1 MVKTYKP
8 NDFNRKCQIG
18 VTKTVTTPSGGKI
31 EKIDPATVLNVR
43 FAAKM
48 RSLALQFQIIG
59 TTTADTFDIVIR
71 HNKLVTKKMC
81 VQIDDVLYNIINISS
96 DESAKLI
103 KFDILTLQATKK
115 GASYGFIL

>member
-18 VTKTVTTPSGGKI
+18 VTKTVTTPTGGKV

-59 TTTADTFDIVIR
+59 TTTADTFDIA
-71 HNKLVTKKMC
+71 KKMC
-81 VQIDDVLYNIINISS
+81 VQIDDVLYSIINISS

-103 KFDILTLQATKK
+103 KFDILTLQAKKK
-115 GASYGFIL
+115 GA

>member
-18 VTKTVTTPSGGKI
+18 VTKTVTTPTGGKV

-59 TTTADTFDIVIR
+59 TTTADTFDIAIR

-81 VQIDDVLYNIINISS
+81 VQIDGVLYNIINISS

-103 KFDILTLQATKK
+103 KFDILTLQAKKK
-115 GASYGFIL
+115 GA

>member
-18 VTKTVTTPSGGKI
+18 VTKTVTTPTGGKI

-59 TTTADTFDIVIR
+59 TTTADTFDIAIR

-96 DESAKLI
+96 DESAK
-103 KFDILTLQATKK
+103 A
-115 GASYGFIL
+115 Y

>member
-8 NDFNRKCQIG
+8 NDFNRKCKIG
-18 VTKTVTTPSGGKI
+18 VTKTVTTPTGGKI

-59 TTTADTFDIVIR
+59 TTTADTFDIAIR
-71 HNKLVTKKMC
+71 HNKLVTKKMF
-81 VQIDDVLYNIINISS
+81 VPSTVIFVLNDSALSTISC
-96 DESAKLI
+96 I
-103 KFDILTLQATKK
+103 
-115 GASYGFIL
+115 AS